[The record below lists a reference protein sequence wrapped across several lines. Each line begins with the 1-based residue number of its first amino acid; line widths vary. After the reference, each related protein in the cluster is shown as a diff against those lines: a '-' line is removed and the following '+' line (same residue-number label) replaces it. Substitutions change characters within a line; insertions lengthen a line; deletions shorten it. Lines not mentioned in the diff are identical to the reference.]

1 MLVYIQTDE
10 TGRIV
15 AWGDRRSMDSE
26 VEIEVPDNHP
36 FLNDMPQKYELKN
49 GNIAK
54 SPQLEHRYEQGN
66 EIAEAKNFLYE
77 TDFYYIRKL
86 ETGEEVPAE
95 IQAKRS
101 AIRKRFKELGV

>member
-1 MLVYIQTDE
+1 MIVYVQTDG
-10 TGRIV
+10 TSRIV
-15 AWGDRRSMDSE
+15 GWGDRRSSDAETE
-26 VEIEVPDNHP
+26 VDVPENHP
-36 FLNDMPQKYELKN
+36 FLNDMPHKYELKN
-49 GNIAK
+49 GMVVK
-54 SPQLEHRYEQGN
+54 SPQLEEKYNQGN
-66 EIAEAKNFLYE
+66 EIAEAKAFLNE

>member
-1 MLVYIQTDE
+1 MLIYIQTDE

-26 VEIEVPDNHP
+26 VEVELPEEHP
-36 FLNDMPQKYELKN
+36 FLIDMPQKYELKN
-49 GNIAK
+49 GHVVK
-54 SPQLEHRYEQGN
+54 SPQLEEKYHQTN
-66 EIAEAKNFLYE
+66 EIVESKNYLYE

-95 IQAKRS
+95 IQAKRA
-101 AIRKRFKELGV
+101 AIRKRFKELGL